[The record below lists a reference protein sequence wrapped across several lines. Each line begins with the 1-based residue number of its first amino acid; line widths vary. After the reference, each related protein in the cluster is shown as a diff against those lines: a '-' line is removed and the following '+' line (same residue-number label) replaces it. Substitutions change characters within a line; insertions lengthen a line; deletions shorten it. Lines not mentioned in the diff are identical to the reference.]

1 MRTLVFTIVILFLC
15 ALVLAFPHVGVL
27 TWVWISLGAPHKEM
41 WGGAA
46 SWNWNM
52 IIVVITVLAWM
63 FSREPKYLPSD
74 ALSILVI
81 CFLASL
87 TLSATFS
94 LTPKNSWDWWNTFI
108 RSIVLYFPVLLLL
121 NSRSRLNALIWVI
134 VITFG
139 QHSVKGG
146 GFTLATGGSFEV
158 RGPEGMLGDR
168 NGSALS
174 FVCTIP
180 LIWYLFT
187 QSANRWV
194 RYALLFSLAMTVIA
208 VLGTYSRGGLVALVA
223 VGAFM
228 IWRTRYRVR
237 VFIAAAVLALPAL
250 FFMPAQWTERISTI
264 NTATDDASFMG
275 RVDAWVFA
283 VRAAVDRPLVGA
295 GILATQ
301 NPGVFQ
307 RYAGETDT
315 AATGKGR
322 AAHSIYFQVLGDTGF
337 LGFALYLGALY
348 VTWRNLSR
356 AIKASRG
363 REELRWIEEMGRNLQ
378 CSLAGFL
385 IGGAALSL
393 AYFGLMFVF
402 MAVSVT
408 LRGMA
413 LAEQSPRSRRHE
425 KAARSSTDGPKNGL
439 APPRPAFGTRQF
451 RTGSG
456 ASIRP

>member
-1 MRTLVFTIVILFLC
+1 MRTLGFTLVILFLC

-46 SWNWNM
+46 GWNWNM
-52 IIVVITVLAWM
+52 IIVVITVLAWV

-87 TLSATFS
+87 TLSAGFS

-121 NSRSRLNALIWVI
+121 NNRSRLNALIWVI

-139 QHSVKGG
+139 QYSVKGG

-168 NGSALS
+168 NGAALS
-174 FVCTIP
+174 FVCIIP
-180 LIWYLFT
+180 LIWYLYI
-187 QSANRWV
+187 QSAHRWV
-194 RYALLFSLAMTVIA
+194 RFGLLFSLAMTVIA
-208 VLGTYSRGGLVALVA
+208 VLGTYSRGGLVALIA
-223 VGAFM
+223 VGAIM

-237 VFIAAAVLALPAL
+237 VFIAASVLALPAL
-250 FFMPAQWTERISTI
+250 FFMPQQWTDRISTI
-264 NTATDDASFMG
+264 NTATDDQSFMG

-283 VRAAVDRPLVGA
+283 IRAAVDRPLVGA

-301 NPGVFQ
+301 NPMVFR

-337 LGFALYLGALY
+337 LGLGIYLGALY
-348 VTWRNLSR
+348 LTWRNLSR
-356 AIKASRG
+356 AIKLCRG
-363 REELRWIEEMGRNLQ
+363 REDQRWIEELGRSLQ
-378 CSLAGFL
+378 CSMAGFL
-385 IGGAALSL
+385 VGGAALSL

-402 MAVSVT
+402 MGVSVT
-408 LRGMA
+408 LLSLA
-413 LAEQSPRSRRHE
+413 LAAQPSSSRSRSGT
-425 KAARSSTDGPKNGL
+425 AGPARMRRGGPL
-439 APPRPAFGTRQF
+439 PTPAFGSRSLRSSSTP
-451 RTGSG
+451 
-456 ASIRP
+456 SIRP